1 VPATPGVAVFGVPR
15 TPVSGYEVVRMN
27 ESIDTLRQEFEQ
39 DFAAIS
45 DMETWKSV
53 RDRYLAR
60 DSGVITTALKKLR
73 DIPKEDRPAFGQA
86 MNRLRTFVEERLQE
100 KFAAVRDAD
109 LASKLQKT
117 DVTRPGFPISLGAV
131 HPIKQLQKEIE
142 QIFVSMGFQVFDLPE
157 IEKDYYNFEA
167 LNMPRNHPARDAQDT
182 FYFDQ
187 TNLLRTHCSAVQV
200 HSMEAMKPPIRA
212 ISTGK
217 VYRRD
222 PFDATH
228 SPMFY
233 QVDVIVVEEGI
244 TMGDLKGMLDAFLK
258 RLFGPGT
265 LMRLR
270 PGFFPFVEP
279 GAEVDISCIFC
290 SGRGCAK
297 CKQSGWIEILG
308 AGMVHPK
315 VLRMSNIDDSRYSG
329 FAWGMGI
336 DRVAILKYG
345 VDDIRLFF
353 DNDLRFLRQF

>member
-1 VPATPGVAVFGVPR
+1 
-15 TPVSGYEVVRMN
+15 MN
-27 ESIDTLRQEFEQ
+27 ESIDNLRRLF
-39 DFAAIS
+39 DKDLAAINS
-45 DMETWKSV
+45 MEDWKAV
-53 RDRYLAR
+53 RDKYLAR
-60 DSGVITTALKKLR
+60 ENGVITTELKKLR
-73 DIPKEDRPAFGQA
+73 DLPKEERPAFGQA
-86 MNRLRTFVEERLQE
+86 MNQLRSLVEERLQE
-100 KFAAVRDAD
+100 RLDAAKAAEAFEKPRRI
-109 LASKLQKT
+109 
-117 DVTRPGFPISLGAV
+117 DVTRPGFPFALGSI
-131 HPIKQLQKEIE
+131 HPIKRLQAEIE
-142 QIFVSMGFQVFDLPE
+142 QIFVSMGFQIFNLPE
-157 IEKDYYNFEA
+157 IERDYYNFEG

-182 FYFDQ
+182 FYFDDSM
-187 TNLLRTHCSAVQV
+187 LLRTHCSSVQV
-200 HSMEAMKPPIRA
+200 HAMEELRPPIRA

-233 QVDVIVVEEGI
+233 QVDVVVIEEGI
-244 TMGDLKGMLDAFLK
+244 TMGDLKGMLDVFLK
-258 RLFGPGT
+258 RMFHSDIR
-265 LMRLR
+265 MRLR

-290 SGRGCAK
+290 SGKGCST

-315 VLRMSNIDDSRYSG
+315 VLRMSGIDDSRYSG

-353 DNDLRFLRQF
+353 ENDLRFLRQF